1 MIKECIMK
9 ISRSVAYKIYNL
21 KNGKKGIFFN
31 RNSQN
36 YMFLEGLSA
45 ELFDLLLSNDIT
57 ALNMWLDNNDITAD
71 DVEEFKEE
79 IKQFENDV
87 KKSVDK
93 ANSSNVVKE
102 AYNPILSDFIEELHR
117 NGLYYSFH
125 IDLTNRCNEKCIHCY
140 HPFDTYQI
148 SKELN
153 TSEVKSLIDIIDDLG
168 VFDVTL
174 SGGEAL
180 LREDI
185 EEILEYISE
194 KGMMISLYSNGLL
207 LSEEVVSKLCEYRIK
222 TVSISLYGDIAE
234 VHDQITTV
242 QGSFERT
249 LKGIEILKKYKIP
262 FDLKCVMLSQNINR
276 ANEILAF
283 FNSLNDGKECKI
295 DFSLCGKLNGD
306 CENFQYM
313 PSEQEIEKVFYGNPE
328 RYIGN
333 RDLLQRSPDQ
343 APCSAGKYGLYC
355 SAEGDIYPCVS
366 FRLHLCNYKDLPYI
380 SENLILK
387 QWQKTR
393 IRDFTECFTYSYC
406 NYCTEQCAGNNLIE
420 NGNYLNSRVRQ
431 CVHAKII
438 EKWFLHEEKG
448 GE

>member
-1 MIKECIMK
+1 MK

-21 KNGKKGIFFN
+21 KDSKKGIFFN

-57 ALNMWLDNNDITAD
+57 ALNMWLDDNDITTD

-79 IKQFENDV
+79 IKRFENDV

-93 ANSSNVVKE
+93 ANSSNAVKE

-194 KGMMISLYSNGLL
+194 KGMMISLYTNGLL
-207 LSEEVVSKLCEYRIK
+207 LSEEVVSKLYEYRIK

-295 DFSLCGKLNGD
+295 DFSLCG
-306 CENFQYM
+306 C
-313 PSEQEIEKVFYGNPE
+313 I
-328 RYIGN
+328 
-333 RDLLQRSPDQ
+333 LQ
-343 APCSAGKYGLYC
+343 
-355 SAEGDIYPCVS
+355 
-366 FRLHLCNYKDLPYI
+366 
-380 SENLILK
+380 
-387 QWQKTR
+387 
-393 IRDFTECFTYSYC
+393 
-406 NYCTEQCAGNNLIE
+406 
-420 NGNYLNSRVRQ
+420 
-431 CVHAKII
+431 
-438 EKWFLHEEKG
+438 
-448 GE
+448 